1 MSQLWW
7 YTARSGGIVAWALLA
22 ASMIWG
28 LAMSTKASV
37 AGKRPRPNWMLD
49 LHRFLGGAA
58 LVFVGIHVAAIML
71 DTYVDFGFVEVLV
84 PFASSWNPAAVAWG
98 IVASYLLV
106 AVEVTS
112 LLRMKISKRAW
123 RITHMLSFPT
133 FVLTTVHMLTAG
145 TDSSTL
151 GLRMLTAAATVVIG
165 TMTAWRIMQ
174 LDRRPDASAAA
185 TLAGA
190 PSAAELRRRQ
200 LAAARAG
207 LAAPS
212 RPAAGPMA
220 PDVTTPGGSDPEQI
234 DLRPTPAG
242 RLEPAVDPD
251 RHLQPL

>member
-58 LVFVGIHVAAIML
+58 LVFVVIHVAAIML
-71 DTYVDFGFVEVLV
+71 DSYVDFGFVDVLV

-98 IVASYLLV
+98 IVAGYLLV

-112 LLRMKISKRAW
+112 LLRKKISKRAW
-123 RITHMLSFPT
+123 RITHMLSFPV

-145 TDSSTL
+145 TDSSTVA
-151 GLRMLTAAATVVIG
+151 LRGLTAAATVVIG

-174 LDRRPDASAAA
+174 LDQPSG
-185 TLAGA
+185 T
-190 PSAAELRRRQ
+190 PSAPARSAGEVRRQ
-200 LAAARAG
+200 KLAAARAG
-207 LAAPS
+207 LATPAPAIV
-212 RPAAGPMA
+212 REPVTVGAAT
-220 PDVTTPGGSDPEQI
+220 PDAI
-234 DLRPTPAG
+234 DLRDWAADLPAG
-242 RLEPAVDPD
+242 PPAV
-251 RHLQPL
+251 